1 LAKYAE
7 RFNND
12 RPDIQIQ
19 RVCNPSAIIAEKLL
33 AEKYHPQGDAIWG
46 WRRLPVTGPHD
57 RLRNRP
63 VRSLDPGSGG
73 LVGTEMGC
81 KIAELCNLAAHFRS
95 RRLASPA
102 GTPHSRHQRSGVIG
116 GSSDDARCTPSAHV
130 WHRPDAEKA
139 TNGLSMRWVEGTMTQ
154 HENFAR
160 LVSASAERVR
170 YKAGDVILKEGDYG
184 DRMFI
189 LTAGR
194 AQITI
199 RNQLLETVEE
209 GDVFGE
215 MALVDAGPRG
225 ASVVAETDCEAAPVD
240 ARRFEFMV
248 VRRRFSRSS

>member
-1 LAKYAE
+1 
-7 RFNND
+7 
-12 RPDIQIQ
+12 
-19 RVCNPSAIIAEKLL
+19 
-33 AEKYHPQGDAIWG
+33 
-46 WRRLPVTGPHD
+46 
-57 RLRNRP
+57 
-63 VRSLDPGSGG
+63 
-73 LVGTEMGC
+73 
-81 KIAELCNLAAHFRS
+81 
-95 RRLASPA
+95 
-102 GTPHSRHQRSGVIG
+102 
-116 GSSDDARCTPSAHV
+116 
-130 WHRPDAEKA
+130 
-139 TNGLSMRWVEGTMTQ
+139 MRWVEGTMTQ

-215 MALVDAGPRG
+215 IALVDAGPRG

-248 VRRRFSRSS
+248 CQTPFFALQLMRVMCRRLRSMNARGLVAEGT

>member
-1 LAKYAE
+1 MRSAALGLAVASVGLLDSGGAPTHVEELTGTPIEANELAKYAE

-19 RVCNPSAIIAEKLL
+19 LVC
-33 AEKYHPQGDAIWG
+33 Y
-46 WRRLPVTGPHD
+46 
-57 RLRNRP
+57 
-63 VRSLDPGSGG
+63 
-73 LVGTEMGC
+73 
-81 KIAELCNLAAHFRS
+81 
-95 RRLASPA
+95 
-102 GTPHSRHQRSGVIG
+102 
-116 GSSDDARCTPSAHV
+116 
-130 WHRPDAEKA
+130 
-139 TNGLSMRWVEGTMTQ
+139 SMQWAEGTMTQ

-160 LVSASAERVR
+160 LVPASAERVR
-170 YKAGDVILKEGDYG
+170 YQAGDVILKEGDYG

-225 ASVVAETDCEAAPVD
+225 ASVVAETDCEVAPVD
-240 ARRFEFMV
+240 VRRFEFMV
-248 VRRRFSRSS
+248 CETPLFALRLMRVMSRRLRAMNARGLAADGK